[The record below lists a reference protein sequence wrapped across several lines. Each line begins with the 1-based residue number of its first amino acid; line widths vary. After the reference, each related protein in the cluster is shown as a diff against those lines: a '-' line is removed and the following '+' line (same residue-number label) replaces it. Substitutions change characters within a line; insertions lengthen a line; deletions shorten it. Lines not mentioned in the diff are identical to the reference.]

1 MGSRVIIKAVWG
13 LADTIFC
20 GLEAKIGNSRFFNLF
35 IVGSPEGG
43 GVLDNIR
50 GNTGG
55 ICAPN
60 ALVASRK
67 LLPVL
72 IEVVGVTFPFI
83 VLM

>member
-1 MGSRVIIKAVWG
+1 M
-13 LADTIFC
+13 
-20 GLEAKIGNSRFFNLF
+20 FFF
-35 IVGSPEGG
+35 APPPEGG
-43 GVLDNIR
+43 GVLDNTR

-55 ICAPN
+55 IRTPY

-72 IEVVGVTFPFI
+72 IDAVGVKFPFV